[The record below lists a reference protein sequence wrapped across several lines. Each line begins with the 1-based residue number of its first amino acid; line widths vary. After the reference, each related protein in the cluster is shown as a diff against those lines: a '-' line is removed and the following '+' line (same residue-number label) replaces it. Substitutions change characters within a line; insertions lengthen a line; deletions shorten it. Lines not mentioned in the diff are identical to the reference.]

1 MTIRGE
7 FAVKNSKIPAV
18 VEKIHRKSV
27 WYTEI
32 LGGIGKQRLEL
43 VEPEELGLFTEG
55 SVVPIVCST
64 KHFLEKNVS
73 LCKKY
78 KLRPVVVGTELADL
92 DSRIS
97 SIKTNRKDAVSG
109 LVRYCKS
116 LGRDRIAMLGVNN
129 FSNIDSEK
137 RSAFVKEMRTVFGM
151 DASNDVYPSDDGAEK
166 CIDVL
171 LDCISSYNAVLC
183 ANDYF
188 AAAFIVKARER
199 GLRVPED
206 VIVTGYGNSVISE
219 KLSPSITTVAPKYY
233 EMGRQAR
240 KIYGYLS
247 DNPEVESLELTVGYD
262 VIVRESTGMRE
273 FKPDGHTYTSDVE
286 PCINSIFDDK
296 MLSGIVGIDT
306 VLGYD
311 DDTMK
316 MILKGIAEDVPYG
329 ALAERLYLSDSAFR
343 YKLNKIFSLTGIQ
356 SKSELKRVLNTL
368 NLKEN
373 Y

>member
-1 MTIRGE
+1 MKS
-7 FAVKNSKIPAV
+7 AKIPAV

-32 LGGIGKQRLEL
+32 LGGMGKQKIELLEL
-43 VEPEELGLFTEG
+43 DELESFSEN
-55 SVVPIVCST
+55 SVIPIVCST
-64 KHFLEKNVS
+64 KHFLEKTVS
-73 LCKKY
+73 FCKKY
-78 KLRPVVVGTELADL
+78 KLRPIVVGTELADV

-97 SIKTNRKDAVSG
+97 NIKTNRKDAVSG

-116 LGRDRIAMLGVNN
+116 LGCDRIAMLGVNN
-129 FSNIDSEK
+129 FSNIDTEK
-137 RSAFVKEMRTVFGM
+137 RNAFVQAMRAELGI
-151 DASNDVYPSDDGAEK
+151 DSSSDVYSSDDGAEK
-166 CIDVL
+166 CIDLL
-171 LDCISSYNAVLC
+171 LDNISSYNAVMC

-188 AAAFIVKARER
+188 AAAFIVKAQGRKI
-199 GLRVPED
+199 RVPED
-206 VIVTGYGNSVISE
+206 IVVTGYGNSVLGE
-219 KLSPSITTVAPKYY
+219 RLTPSITTIAPKYY

-240 KIYGYLS
+240 KIYAYLS

-262 VIVRESTGMRE
+262 VIVRESTEEKE
-273 FKPDGHTYTSDVE
+273 FKTDGYTHTQNVE

-316 MILKGIAEDVPYG
+316 MILKGIAEDVSYN
-329 ALAERLYLSDSAFR
+329 ALAEKLYLSDSAFR
-343 YKLNKIFSLTGIQ
+343 YKLNKIFSLTNIQ
-356 SKSELKRVLNTL
+356 SKSELKHVLNTL
-368 NLKEN
+368 NLKVD

>member
-1 MTIRGE
+1 MKST
-7 FAVKNSKIPAV
+7 KIPAV
-18 VEKIHRKSV
+18 VEKIHRRSV

-43 VEPEELGLFTEG
+43 VEPEELELFAEN
-55 SVVPIVCST
+55 SVIPIVCST
-64 KHFLEKNVS
+64 KHFLEKTVS
-73 LCKKY
+73 LCKKH
-78 KLRPVVVGTELADL
+78 KLRPIVVGTELADF

-97 SIKTNRKDAVSG
+97 NIKTNRKDAVSG

-116 LGRDRIAMLGVNN
+116 LGRDRPAILGVNN
-129 FSNIDSEK
+129 FSNIDAEK
-137 RSAFVKEMRTVFGM
+137 RGAFVNEMRNSFGI
-151 DASNDVYPSDDGAEK
+151 DASGDVYASDDGAEK
-166 CIDVL
+166 CIDLL
-171 LDCISSYNAVLC
+171 LDKIASYNAVLC

-188 AAAFIVKARER
+188 AAAFMVKARER
-199 GLRVPED
+199 GIRVPED
-206 VIVTGYGNSVISE
+206 VVVTGYGNSVIGE
-219 KLSPSITTVAPKYY
+219 RISPSITTVAPKYY

-262 VIVRESTGMRE
+262 VIVRESTGLLE
-273 FKPDGHTYTSDVE
+273 ISPDTQTHTPDIE

-296 MLSGIVGIDT
+296 MLGGIIGLDT

-311 DDTMK
+311 DDTMR

-329 ALAERLYLSDSAFR
+329 ALAEKLYLSDSALR
-343 YKLNKIFSLTGIQ
+343 YKLNKIFALTGIQ
-356 SKSELKRVLNTL
+356 SKSELKRVLNAL
-368 NLKEN
+368 NLKEG